1 MKPTFSCAECRAEV
15 QWGDR
20 YCISCGKPVEWPARP
35 ALSGWPTEKAAT
47 GAETTSYEEN
57 QTCKQ
62 CGRENPAEAG
72 FCAFCGANLKAM
84 RETAPLEGGARV
96 SRRQQRKKR
105 AGQPGERGEAAMP
118 LFSWKVIGGFV
129 ALLVLAI
136 VLVDMLSGPKEIPK
150 PQSQAMQMPAANMQ
164 VAAQIAELEKRVT
177 ANPNDMQLT
186 LELANLSHDGRF
198 YDKAIAYYRRYLE
211 KNPKDVDARVDL
223 GICYYDTGNFDE
235 ARKQMETGLKYDPK
249 HLQGHF
255 NLGIVN
261 LGAGR
266 VKEAN
271 EWFNKT
277 IALAPNSDV
286 GRRAKQ
292 LLEQHS
298 NPQILQNQ

>member
-1 MKPTFSCAECRAEV
+1 
-15 QWGDR
+15 
-20 YCISCGKPVEWPARP
+20 
-35 ALSGWPTEKAAT
+35 
-47 GAETTSYEEN
+47 
-57 QTCKQ
+57 
-62 CGRENPAEAG
+62 
-72 FCAFCGANLKAM
+72 
-84 RETAPLEGGARV
+84 
-96 SRRQQRKKR
+96 
-105 AGQPGERGEAAMP
+105 
-118 LFSWKVIGGFV
+118 
-129 ALLVLAI
+129 
-136 VLVDMLSGPKEIPK
+136 
-150 PQSQAMQMPAANMQ
+150 
-164 VAAQIAELEKRVT
+164 
-177 ANPNDMQLT
+177 MQLM

-198 YDKAIAYYRRYLE
+198 YDKAIAYYKRYLE

-223 GICYYDTGNFDE
+223 GICYYDTGKFDE